1 MKNKV
6 IEEVVDEFIKNVNES
21 QEFKQMFKKY
31 IINRFDMNAS
41 KTDLENL
48 LTKLS
53 IQEDE

>member
-6 IEEVVDEFIKNVNES
+6 IEEVVDEFIDSINES
-21 QEFKQMFKKY
+21 QEFKQMFKAH
-31 IINRFDMNAS
+31 IENRFEMNAS
-41 KTDLENL
+41 ITDLENL